1 MIYMMCILF
10 HLFVLLLC
18 GAWGRKNGMFANTL
32 LIMMGLGLLL
42 LINWIA
48 TIIYIVIIVIIIWL
62 LSYSGSDK
70 SKERDEI
77 KLSNN
82 SIKFKEDLY

>member
-1 MIYMMCILF
+1 MTMFFLALF
-10 HLFVLLLC
+10 TVLVCGLWAGKNGIFANMLLL
-18 GAWGRKNGMFANTL
+18 
-32 LIMMGLGLLL
+32 MMGLGFSLLNDT
-42 LINWIA
+42 IG
-48 TIIYIVIIVIIIWL
+48 TIILIVPIVIIIWL
-62 LSYSGSDK
+62 WCHSSSNK

>member
-1 MIYMMCILF
+1 MTIFFCALF
-10 HLFVLLLC
+10 TVLIC
-18 GAWGRKNGMFANTL
+18 GAWRGENGIFANML
-32 LIMMGLGLLL
+32 LLMMGLGLCFFM
-42 LINWIA
+42 NWIG
-48 TIIYIVIIVIIIWL
+48 TIIWIVIIVIIIWL
-62 LSYSGSDK
+62 LCYSSSNK